1 MSIEVTGI
9 DTLEYLIQQAGARA
23 QTGVAA
29 QMKKEAEKIRDL
41 ARKFA
46 PLDEGNLE
54 DAIEMSENSGGRNQY
69 GQFMRKSYSVFVNMN
84 HPAPRGKT
92 VGDYAYIMHEHLA
105 PYGPLNLGEKSRAKQ
120 SGQSEMVGGLYMDRA
135 IDQVMKGMMGRLSE
149 VARSYL

>member
-23 QTGVAA
+23 QKGVAD
-29 QMKKEAEKIRDL
+29 QMKKEAIAIRDL

-46 PLDEGNLE
+46 PLDHGNLE
-54 DAIEMSENSGGRNQY
+54 AAINVSENSGGRNEY
-69 GQFMRKSYSVFVNMN
+69 GQFMRKSYTVFVDMT
-84 HPAPRGKT
+84 HSAPNNKT

-105 PYGPLNLGEKSRAKQ
+105 PYGPYNLGPLSQAKQ
-120 SGQSEMVGGLYMDRA
+120 SRQSEMVGGLYMDRA
-135 IDQVMKGMMGRLSE
+135 VDQVMKGMIGRLSD